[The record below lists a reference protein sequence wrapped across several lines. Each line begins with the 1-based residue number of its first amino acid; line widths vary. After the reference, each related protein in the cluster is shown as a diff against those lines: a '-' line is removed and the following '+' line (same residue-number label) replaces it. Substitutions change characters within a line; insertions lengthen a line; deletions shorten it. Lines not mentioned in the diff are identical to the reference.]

1 MKVHETID
9 IAARPEQVWPFLV
22 DPQRMADWHAKL
34 EEVRRSGAGPVYVG
48 ERFGTTYIMSKKK
61 QNRQDSEA
69 EVLRCEPWTTL
80 VLRHRILEQGPNRYV
95 EETFQLSPR
104 AEGAETHVEHTVD
117 FGRAGM
123 PLWVRALM
131 WFITRFGEPRGEGI
145 LEPLK
150 STCEVGRAPAAL

>member
-1 MKVHETID
+1 MKVHESID
-9 IAARPEQVWPFLV
+9 IAAQPEQVWPFLA

-34 EEVRRSGAGPVYVG
+34 EEVRRNSAGPVYLG

-61 QNRQDSEA
+61 GNQQDSEA
-69 EVLRCEPWTTL
+69 EVLQCDPWTTL
-80 VLRHRILEQGPNRYV
+80 ALRHRVPEQGRDRYV
-95 EETFQLSPR
+95 DETFQLSPR
-104 AEGAETHVEHTVD
+104 AGGAETLVEHTVD
-117 FGRAGM
+117 FGSAGM

-150 STCEVGRAPAAL
+150 RTCEMGRAP

>member
-1 MKVHETID
+1 MKVHESSTLPP
-9 IAARPEQVWPFLV
+9 RLSRCGRCWSTRSEWPIGT
-22 DPQRMADWHAKL
+22 PNSKRC
-34 EEVRRSGAGPVYVG
+34 GAVGRPVYVG

-61 QNRQDSEA
+61 ENRQDSEA

-80 VLRHRILEQGPNRYV
+80 ALRHRVAEQGRDRYV

-104 AEGAETHVEHTVD
+104 VDGAQTHVKHTVD

-123 PLWVRALM
+123 PLWMRALM
-131 WFITRFGEPRGEGI
+131 WFITRFGEPQGEGI

-150 STCEVGRAPAAL
+150 RACEVGRGPAVS